1 VQRLQQVQQ
10 LQLEQRLRR
19 LVQQL
24 QLVRQLR
31 LQVQQLQLVPFQQEP
46 LALLELLGLLQ
57 ARHNQPERTSKPR
70 TELSSQTSS

>member
-1 VQRLQQVQQ
+1 
-10 LQLEQRLRR
+10 
-19 LVQQL
+19 
-24 QLVRQLR
+24 VRQLR
-31 LQVQQLQLVPFQQEP
+31 LQVQQLQLVPFQQEQ